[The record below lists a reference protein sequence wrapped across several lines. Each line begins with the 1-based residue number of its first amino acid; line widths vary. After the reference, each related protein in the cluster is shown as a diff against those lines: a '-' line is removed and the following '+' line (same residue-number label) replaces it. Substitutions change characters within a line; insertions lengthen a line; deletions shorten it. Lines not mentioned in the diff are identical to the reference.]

1 MIRVSPV
8 HHTAHPDWWQ
18 RLLRALGAVQAL
30 DDGQRREYDTASG
43 TIAISSAA
51 GESALGFVTTAALP
65 TLLSRLEAAGV
76 DARMDED
83 AAAIRVHAASGVSF
97 LVSAARRAPLDVG
110 GGLAVLPIWYQS
122 DVAETARVYAALGL
136 RPRIAS
142 DDPGGWTDY
151 TADGGGLVAQHRAD
165 RIAVDATSL
174 EYAGDLDDLA
184 TRVRDAGF
192 EASVVDEAYNRTLLV
207 ASPDGGHVW
216 VNGPQDDLY
225 GYHRAG

>member
-8 HHTAHPDWWQ
+8 HHTAHPDEWQ
-18 RLLRALGAVQAL
+18 RLLRALGAVEAL
-30 DDGQRREYDTASG
+30 DDGRRREYDTASG
-43 TIAISSAA
+43 TIAITSAP

-65 TLLSRLEAAGV
+65 ALLSRLRAAGV
-76 DARMDED
+76 DARMEED
-83 AAAIRVHAASGVSF
+83 GAALRVHAASGISF
-97 LVSAARRAPLDVG
+97 LVRPARRPPLEVG

-122 DVAETARVYAALGL
+122 DLAEVARVYAALGL

-151 TADGGGLVAQHRAD
+151 AADGGGLAAQHRAD
-165 RIAVDATSL
+165 RTDVDATSF
-174 EYAGDLDDLA
+174 EYAGDLDALA
-184 TRVRDAGF
+184 ATMHDAGF

-216 VNGPQDDLY
+216 VNGTQDDLY